1 MGSLF
6 DHIGQNN
13 FRTGPEPASLALM
26 FELVQQPVRSQI
38 MRYGAW
44 KRQNDAFLQMGSL
57 GRRIRAGNLAD
68 ITASHATA
76 ISLLGVAPPRGLDPR
91 THIVV
96 KEWRNHRHINNVVCH
111 YSKNADALGAT
122 IDVAGYSCSSPEA
135 VFAQMSQ
142 YLELEDLIALG
153 GCTYV
158 QGQAAEADNEI
169 SSGAVPCRL

>member
-1 MGSLF
+1 MWKTAKTIFVSACFTTRGSLF

-13 FRTGPEPASLALM
+13 FRTGPESANLALM

-44 KRQNDAFLQMGSL
+44 KCQNDAFLQMGSL
-57 GRRIRAGNLAD
+57 GHRIRAGNLAD

-76 ISLLGVAPPRGLDPR
+76 ISLLGVAPPRSLDPR

-111 YSKNADALGAT
+111 
-122 IDVAGYSCSSPEA
+122 
-135 VFAQMSQ
+135 
-142 YLELEDLIALG
+142 
-153 GCTYV
+153 
-158 QGQAAEADNEI
+158 
-169 SSGAVPCRL
+169 